1 MDLHIHSK
9 FSGGASK
16 DIDLINNAF
25 DCGMK
30 EINIVGIGDCL
41 HPLWIREL
49 KNNLIGYSDGLSLTL
64 EAPKVK
70 FILQT
75 EIKAI

>member
-1 MDLHIHSK
+1 
-9 FSGGASK
+9 
-16 DIDLINNAF
+16 
-25 DCGMK
+25 MK

-70 FILQT
+70 FMLQT